1 MSGAGVVE
9 SGENQ
14 GFQDGKNP
22 NLSPYSEG
30 DRVLI
35 PQHSLIYEAKIEKTM
50 FESKLGWKYFVHY
63 MGWNKKYDE
72 WMQYAS
78 LKKFDESV
86 KITKPTRANQGGGQ
100 QKKRR
105 KTEVDEDYDIMVK
118 IPLPTLLK
126 NKLVAEW
133 DAITREGKLIPLPKK
148 EYTVA
153 QILEEFNDLVDRREP
168 WPEITDG
175 LRTYFNKT
183 LKAMLLYPEERK
195 QSEEV
200 LKNGKLPQDVYG
212 VEHLVRLFLKLPDIL
227 PFTNLDEESLVAL
240 VARLQSIVTFIKD
253 NGNAFYTD
261 FE

>member
-1 MSGAGVVE
+1 M
-9 SGENQ
+9 
-14 GFQDGKNP
+14 
-22 NLSPYSEG
+22 Y
-30 DRVLI
+30 
-35 PQHSLIYEAKIEKTM
+35 H
-50 FESKLGWKYFVHY
+50 
-63 MGWNKKYDE
+63 
-72 WMQYAS
+72 
-78 LKKFDESV
+78 
-86 KITKPTRANQGGGQ
+86 
-100 QKKRR
+100 
-105 KTEVDEDYDIMVK
+105 
-118 IPLPTLLK
+118 LL
-126 NKLVAEW
+126 
-133 DAITREGKLIPLPKK
+133 
-148 EYTVA
+148 
-153 QILEEFNDLVDRREP
+153 Q
-168 WPEITDG
+168 ITDG